1 MVGPF
6 IFRCPATSL
15 NVQHI
20 FDDEAPET
28 GDERAYVG
36 VRCLACTGGEPRD
49 RSSDFPT
56 KRTSRWPQAVSCCA
70 SRPRHKFNISR
81 VAPPG
86 HDRLMKQRGKASSR
100 RRRGTQGTMAAK
112 RAADDRALA
121 LLPTI
126 RKLMTAGFAS
136 DFALADE
143 LNRRGI
149 TGARGGRWHRITVRR
164 LLTRLRQL
172 TSAHGGTNNLALK
185 RVADVR
191 AEPYSPTIRRLRKAG
206 FVSGNAIA
214 RELNARGITNGRGQ
228 QMAPQP
234 PLPDCWSALTGSIVA
249 RAANVAAGAVF
260 CPWNRISPR

>member
-1 MVGPF
+1 MRVDDGP
-6 IFRCPATSL
+6 
-15 NVQHI
+15 
-20 FDDEAPET
+20 
-28 GDERAYVG
+28 
-36 VRCLACTGGEPRD
+36 
-49 RSSDFPT
+49 
-56 KRTSRWPQAVSCCA
+56 
-70 SRPRHKFNISR
+70 
-81 VAPPG
+81 
-86 HDRLMKQRGKASSR
+86 MKQRGKGSSR
-100 RRRGTQGTMAAK
+100 RRRGTQGTMAK

-172 TSAHGGTNNLALK
+172 TSTNGGTNNLVLK

-206 FVSGNAIA
+206 FVSGKAIA
-214 RELNARGITNGRGQ
+214 QELNARGIPTAG
-228 QMAPQP
+228 
-234 PLPDCWSALTGSIVA
+234 GSKWHPTTVT
-249 RAANVAAGAVF
+249 RLLERLDRLDRVSLS
-260 CPWNRISPR
+260 RRRR

>member
-1 MVGPF
+1 MRVDDGP
-6 IFRCPATSL
+6 
-15 NVQHI
+15 
-20 FDDEAPET
+20 
-28 GDERAYVG
+28 
-36 VRCLACTGGEPRD
+36 
-49 RSSDFPT
+49 
-56 KRTSRWPQAVSCCA
+56 
-70 SRPRHKFNISR
+70 
-81 VAPPG
+81 
-86 HDRLMKQRGKASSR
+86 MKQRGKGSSR

-112 RAADDRALA
+112 RAADACALA

-172 TSAHGGTNNLALK
+172 TSTNGGTNNLVLK

-206 FVSGNAIA
+206 LVSGNAIA
-214 RELNARGITNGRGQ
+214 RELNARGIPTAG
-228 QMAPQP
+228 
-234 PLPDCWSALTGSIVA
+234 GSKWHPTTVT
-249 RAANVAAGAVF
+249 RLLERLDRLDRVSLS
-260 CPWNRISPR
+260 RRRR